1 MDIIGKEHLED
12 ILKEYTGTLIF
23 VSHDRY
29 FVKKIADE
37 LLVFENNKVSY
48 YRYGYSEYEEK
59 RKQEIP
65 ILSSDKVIK
74 EEKVNNY
81 NINKEIKNIE
91 KEITSK
97 ENEIN
102 KLKQEL
108 YNEEVY
114 TNYEKSK
121 EINNLLE
128 EKQKELDDLNKKWEE
143 LISKC

>member
-65 ILSSDKVIK
+65 ILSLDKVIK

>member
-48 YRYGYSEYEEK
+48 YRYGYSKYEEK